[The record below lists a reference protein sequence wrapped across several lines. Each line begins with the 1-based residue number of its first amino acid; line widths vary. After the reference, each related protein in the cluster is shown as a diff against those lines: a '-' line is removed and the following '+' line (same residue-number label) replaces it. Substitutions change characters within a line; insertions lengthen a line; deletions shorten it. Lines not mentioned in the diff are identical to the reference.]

1 MNYEKEQMQNKK
13 DKTDWKKKKTLRESP
28 GGAMHT
34 GISRCVNIVSVTFPL
49 LL

>member
-1 MNYEKEQMQNKK
+1 MNYEKEQMQDKK
-13 DKTDWKKKKTLRESP
+13 DKTNWKQITLRESP

-34 GISRCVNIVSVTFPL
+34 GISRCMNIVSVTFPL